1 MHYFKIRLLGGV
13 SIVSVEDQD
22 VIDLPGKALELIIY
36 LLLLSQKQYHR
47 EQLAALLWPDASAS
61 QSRKYLRQAL
71 WQIQSQMKSDQI
83 RSVLLSDTQWLR
95 LNPEMLIW
103 TDVAH
108 MKYIY
113 NKVKHIPSSDLGPEQ
128 YRALQQASKLY
139 QGELLPGW
147 YHNWCMVERERLRS
161 LYLAMMDK
169 MIDYCL
175 AARRYEQGVQHGLV
189 MLHHDITREKT
200 HRRLMRMY
208 YLSGDRSSAL
218 RHYQQ
223 VESLL
228 AQELQVRPTAATQEL
243 FEQILH
249 EKIPRDV
256 APPHTKSDAVL
267 PSQTP
272 HILAELERIN
282 THLNGIKQDLNQLKP
297 HQ

>member
-36 LLLLSQKQYHR
+36 LLLLSQKQYPR

-128 YRALQQASKLY
+128 YRAL
-139 QGELLPGW
+139 
-147 YHNWCMVERERLRS
+147 
-161 LYLAMMDK
+161 
-169 MIDYCL
+169 
-175 AARRYEQGVQHGLV
+175 
-189 MLHHDITREKT
+189 
-200 HRRLMRMY
+200 
-208 YLSGDRSSAL
+208 
-218 RHYQQ
+218 
-223 VESLL
+223 
-228 AQELQVRPTAATQEL
+228 
-243 FEQILH
+243 
-249 EKIPRDV
+249 
-256 APPHTKSDAVL
+256 
-267 PSQTP
+267 
-272 HILAELERIN
+272 
-282 THLNGIKQDLNQLKP
+282 
-297 HQ
+297 